1 MNKKQFQKALH
12 ELAAE
17 AVSSDLDLWPT
28 IRERLARRSHST
40 LKRRLIPSTRLGW
53 LGFTLA
59 VLFVFSI
66 TAYAAG
72 PLISRLLHEDERLK
86 HVDLA
91 LRQPLDMSQTIENV
105 TITVH
110 WAYADPDYVLLGYT
124 IQSSDGKRFDP
135 DGEHLKDAAGIA
147 FPWQGGYGVS
157 GQSDI
162 LQVALPPGE
171 GTFVSIF
178 DNVSALNA
186 LDVTFTVYT
195 QELVFSSI
203 PISSTSEAGDDQVHL
218 EPMPAG
224 ITIGPFVFEF
234 NISVISSDHSR

>member
-1 MNKKQFQKALH
+1 MNKKQFQEALH

-17 AVSSDLDLWPT
+17 AVSSDLDLWPS
-28 IRERLARRSHST
+28 IRERLARRSHSI
-40 LKRRLIPSTRLGW
+40 LLRRLIPSTRLGW
-53 LGFTLA
+53 LGFTLT

-91 LRQPLDMSQTIENV
+91 LSQPFDISQTIENV
-105 TITVH
+105 TVTVH
-110 WAYADPDYVLLGYT
+110 WAYADADYVLVGYT
-124 IQSSDGKRFDP
+124 IQTSDGKRYDP
-135 DGEHLKDAAGIA
+135 NGEHLKDAAGVA
-147 FPWQGGYGVS
+147 FPWQGCYGVS

-162 LQVALPPGE
+162 LQVTLPPGE

-178 DNVSALNA
+178 DNVSSLNT
-186 LDVTFTVYT
+186 LDVNFTVYT
-195 QELVFSSI
+195 QELVFSSL
-203 PISSTSEAGDDQVHL
+203 PISSTSEAGVVQAHL

-224 ITIGPFVFEF
+224 KTIGPFIFEF
-234 NISVISSDHSR
+234 NISVISSDHSG